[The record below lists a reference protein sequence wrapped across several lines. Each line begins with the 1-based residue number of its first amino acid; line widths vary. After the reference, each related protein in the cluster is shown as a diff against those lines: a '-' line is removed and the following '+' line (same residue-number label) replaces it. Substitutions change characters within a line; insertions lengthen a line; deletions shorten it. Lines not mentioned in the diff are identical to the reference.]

1 MVLNWVLGNVGKR
14 KKKGKKGGKKKPPY
28 EEAKRI
34 AASGDVSA
42 RAELASVEDLEP
54 EILYYFASDEAAEV
68 RKAVATNEGTPLQ
81 ADQIL
86 ATDIDEDVRVEL
98 ARKIGRLVPTLS
110 KDETERLT
118 QMAMEVLEILAR
130 DDLPRVRATIAEEIK
145 RAGNVPNKL
154 VRQMARDVED
164 IVSAP
169 ILEYSPMLS
178 DDDLLEIIAGGCAG
192 GALVAL
198 SRRKGLSERISGAVF
213 NSRNV
218 QAVAAMLSNKTAN
231 ISDKTM
237 DMIAVEGEETVEW
250 HAPMVDRDNMPARV
264 IRRIASFVS
273 ASLMDILI
281 EKHQDQADV
290 VEELRQT
297 VRKRIDRGDFAEKEA
312 DWEPAE
318 DRAKRMKE
326 DGKLVEDA
334 VVRAMEQGDN
344 AFVRYALAELSGLA
358 FNTVTRLLNTGS
370 GKAVT
375 ALVWKAG
382 LSMHT
387 AFMVQQRI
395 SHVQVTK
402 QMRPGPK
409 GGFPISEKDLA
420 WYIECV
426 AD

>member
-14 KKKGKKGGKKKPPY
+14 KKKVKKGARKKPPY
-28 EEAKRI
+28 DTAKRI
-34 AASGDVSA
+34 AASGDVAA
-42 RAELASVEDLEP
+42 RAELASIEDIEP
-54 EILYYFASDEAAEV
+54 EILYYFATDEAVEV

-86 ATDIDEDVRVEL
+86 AVDIDGDVRVEL
-98 ARKIGRLVPTLS
+98 ARKIGRLVPTLT
-110 KDETERLT
+110 KDETGRLT
-118 QMAMEVLEILAR
+118 QMAMEVLEILAK

-154 VRQMARDVED
+154 VRQLAHDIEE

-178 DDDLLEIIAGGCAG
+178 DSDLLEIIAGGCAG
-192 GALVAL
+192 GALIAL
-198 SRRKGLSERISGAVF
+198 SRRKGLGERISGAVF
-213 NSRNV
+213 NTRNV
-218 QAVAAMLSNKTAN
+218 QAVAAMLRNKTAK

-237 DMIAVEGEETVEW
+237 DMIAVEGEESTEW
-250 HAPMVDRDNMPARV
+250 HAPMVDRNNMPARV
-264 IRRIASFVS
+264 IRRIATFVS

-281 EKHQDQADV
+281 EKHKDQAGV

-297 VRKRIDRGDFAEKEA
+297 VRKRIERGDFAEKDA

-318 DRAKRMKE
+318 DRARNMKKA
-326 DGKLVEDA
+326 GKLTEDSI
-334 VVRAMEQGDN
+334 VRAMEAGDN
-344 AFVRYALAELSGLA
+344 AFVRYALVELSGLA
-358 FNTVTRLLNTGS
+358 FDVVTRLLNTGS

-382 LSMHT
+382 LDMST
-387 AFMVQQRI
+387 AYAIQQRI
-395 SHVQVTK
+395 SRVPVQK
-402 QMRPGPK
+402 QLRPSPK
-409 GGFPISEKDLA
+409 GDYPISEEDLS

>member
-14 KKKGKKGGKKKPPY
+14 KKKRKPGGKKKPPY
-28 EEAKRI
+28 DESKRI
-34 AASGDVSA
+34 AASGDISA

-54 EILYYFASDEAAEV
+54 EILYYFATDEAAEV

-86 ATDIDEDVRVEL
+86 AGDIDGDVRVEL

-110 KDETERLT
+110 KDETDRLT
-118 QMAMEVLEILAR
+118 QMAMEVLEILAK

-154 VRQMARDVED
+154 VQQLARDVED

-169 ILEYSPMLS
+169 ILEYSPLLS
-178 DDDLLEIIAGGCAG
+178 GGDLLEIIAGGCTG

-198 SRRKGLSERISGAVF
+198 SKRKGLSERISGAVF
-213 NSRNV
+213 NAKNV
-218 QAVAAMLSNKTAN
+218 QAVASLLRNQSAK
-231 ISDKTM
+231 ISSKTM
-237 DMIAVEGEETVEW
+237 DMISVEGEETVEW
-250 HAPMVDRDNMPARV
+250 HAPMVDRNNMPARV
-264 IRRIASFVS
+264 IRRIATFVS

-281 EKHQDQADV
+281 EKHKDQADV
-290 VEELRQT
+290 VEELRQS
-297 VRKRIDRGDFAEKEA
+297 VRKRIERGDFAEKEP

-318 DRAKRMKE
+318 DRARKMKKA
-326 DGKLVEDA
+326 GKLTEDA
-334 VVRAMEQGDN
+334 VIRAMEVGDN
-344 AFVRYALAELSGLA
+344 AFVRYALVELSGLP
-358 FNTVTRLLNTGS
+358 FPTVTRLLNTGS

-382 LSMHT
+382 LSMAT

-395 SHVQVTK
+395 SRVQLQK

-409 GGFPISEKDLA
+409 GKFPISEEDLS

-426 AD
+426 AE

>member
-14 KKKGKKGGKKKPPY
+14 KKKRKKGALKKPPY
-28 EEAKRI
+28 DEAKRI
-34 AASGDVSA
+34 AASGNVAA
-42 RAELASVEDLEP
+42 RKELASVEDLEP
-54 EILYYFASDEAAEV
+54 EILYYFASDESAEV

-86 ATDIDEDVRVEL
+86 ATDIDGDVRVEL

-110 KDETERLT
+110 KDEAERLT
-118 QMAMEVLEILAR
+118 QMAMEVLEILAK
-130 DDLPRVRATIAEEIK
+130 DDLPRVRATISEEIK

-154 VRQMARDVED
+154 VQQLARDVED

-169 ILEYSPMLS
+169 ILEYSPLLS
-178 DDDLLEIIAGGCAG
+178 DGDLLEIIAGGCAS

-198 SRRKGLSERISGAVF
+198 SRRKGLGERISGAVF
-213 NSRNV
+213 NTKNV
-218 QAVAAMLSNKTAN
+218 HAVAAMLRNKTAK
-231 ISDKTM
+231 ISSKTM
-237 DMIAVEGEETVEW
+237 EMIAVDGEETVEW

-264 IRRIASFVS
+264 IRRIATFVS

-281 EKHQDQADV
+281 EKHKDQADV
-290 VEELRQT
+290 VEVLRQT
-297 VRKRIDRGDFAEKEA
+297 VRKRIERGDFAEKET

-318 DRAKRMKE
+318 DRVKKMKK
-326 DGKLVEDA
+326 DGKLTEDA
-334 VVRAMEQGDN
+334 IVRAMEAGDS
-344 AFVRYALAELSGLA
+344 AFVRYALVELSGLS
-358 FNTVTRLLNTGS
+358 FNVVSRLLNTGS

-382 LSMHT
+382 LGMPT

-395 SHVQVTK
+395 SRVQLKK
-402 QMRPGPK
+402 QMRPDAK
-409 GGFPISEKDLA
+409 GNYPISEKDLS

-426 AD
+426 AE